1 MTAAP
6 SATEQ
11 SVPIRRLTVT
21 ARPTRQVWSIVEGL
35 EGVEGGVLIEMY
47 IGRYVLNPDGGK
59 VWRLIDG
66 RRSVAEIAAAISATE
81 GSPIKET
88 TADVTDLCRRLYELG
103 ILEDLLRQPH
113 QEQQRFEFRIG
124 RDRVLGPDFSRLP
137 TRCKFM
143 VFMPQWDFLNFL
155 AGKAKRYRG
164 FHLVMQADV
173 TDLARDG
180 ERITGAVA
188 ATPGGEIAVRAALV
202 VGTDGRHST
211 VREKAGLESVALG
224 SPIDVLWMRISRR
237 PDDPEQILGTFDAGK
252 GLVMLNRGDYWQC
265 GYIIPKGTLDGL
277 KQRGIAALR
286 NDMLALVPW
295 LHGRV
300 NELEGWD
307 DIKLL
312 TVMVD
317 RLVEWYRPG
326 VLCIGDAAHAMSPIG
341 GVGINLAIQDAVAAA
356 NILAPALRGSR
367 TSVEPLRSV
376 QRRREL
382 PTRLTQALQ
391 VLIQDRVINPMLTG
405 GAMRTMTMVIWMLR
419 RLGFLRHL
427 LARALG
433 VGFRPEHVRTPD
445 LLVDD
450 APSGERR

>member
-1 MTAAP
+1 MMLGYLLARSGVGVVILERHADFFRDFRGDTIHP
-6 SATEQ
+6 ST
-11 SVPIRRLTVT
+11 
-21 ARPTRQVWSIVEGL
+21 L
-35 EGVEGGVLIEMY
+35 ELMH
-47 IGRYVLNPDGGK
+47 
-59 VWRLIDG
+59 
-66 RRSVAEIAAAISATE
+66 
-81 GSPIKET
+81 
-88 TADVTDLCRRLYELG
+88 ELG
-103 ILEDLLRQPH
+103 ILEDFLRQPH

-164 FHLVMQADV
+164 FHLMMQADV

-180 ERITGAVA
+180 ERIAGAVA
-188 ATPGGEIAVRAALV
+188 ATPGGEITVRAALV

-211 VREKAGLESVALG
+211 VREKAGLEPVALG

-237 PDDPEQILGTFDAGK
+237 PADPEQVLGTFDAGK
-252 GLVMLNRGDYWQC
+252 GFVMLNRGDYWQC

-367 TSVEPLRSV
+367 TSVESLRSV

-445 LLVDD
+445 ALVEE

>member
-1 MTAAP
+1 MMLGYLLARSGVGVVILERHADFFRDFRGDTIHP
-6 SATEQ
+6 ST
-11 SVPIRRLTVT
+11 
-21 ARPTRQVWSIVEGL
+21 L
-35 EGVEGGVLIEMY
+35 ELMH
-47 IGRYVLNPDGGK
+47 
-59 VWRLIDG
+59 
-66 RRSVAEIAAAISATE
+66 
-81 GSPIKET
+81 
-88 TADVTDLCRRLYELG
+88 ELG

>member
-1 MTAAP
+1 MMLGYLLARSGVDVVILERHADFFRDFRGDTIHP
-6 SATEQ
+6 ST
-11 SVPIRRLTVT
+11 
-21 ARPTRQVWSIVEGL
+21 L
-35 EGVEGGVLIEMY
+35 ELMH
-47 IGRYVLNPDGGK
+47 
-59 VWRLIDG
+59 
-66 RRSVAEIAAAISATE
+66 
-81 GSPIKET
+81 
-88 TADVTDLCRRLYELG
+88 ELG
-103 ILEDLLRQPH
+103 ILEDFLRQPH

-237 PDDPEQILGTFDAGK
+237 PADPEQVLGTFDAGK
-252 GLVMLNRGDYWQC
+252 GFVMLNRGDYWQC

-286 NDMLALVPW
+286 NDILALVPW

-307 DIKLL
+307 AIKLL
-312 TVMVD
+312 TVIVD

-445 LLVDD
+445 VLVED

>member
-1 MTAAP
+1 
-6 SATEQ
+6 
-11 SVPIRRLTVT
+11 
-21 ARPTRQVWSIVEGL
+21 
-35 EGVEGGVLIEMY
+35 
-47 IGRYVLNPDGGK
+47 
-59 VWRLIDG
+59 
-66 RRSVAEIAAAISATE
+66 
-81 GSPIKET
+81 
-88 TADVTDLCRRLYELG
+88 
-103 ILEDLLRQPH
+103 
-113 QEQQRFEFRIG
+113 
-124 RDRVLGPDFSRLP
+124 
-137 TRCKFM
+137 
-143 VFMPQWDFLNFL
+143 
-155 AGKAKRYRG
+155 
-164 FHLVMQADV
+164 
-173 TDLARDG
+173 
-180 ERITGAVA
+180 
-188 ATPGGEIAVRAALV
+188 
-202 VGTDGRHST
+202 
-211 VREKAGLESVALG
+211 VALG

-405 GAMRTMTMVIWMLR
+405 GAMRTMTMVIWTLR

-445 LLVDD
+445 VLVED

>member
-1 MTAAP
+1 MSTATGPA
-6 SATEQ
+6 
-11 SVPIRRLTVT
+11 
-21 ARPTRQVWSIVEGL
+21 IVETRCCIVGGGPAGMMLGYLLARSGVDVVIL
-35 EGVEGGVLIEMY
+35 E
-47 IGRYVLNPDGGK
+47 RH
-59 VWRLIDG
+59 
-66 RRSVAEIAAAISATE
+66 
-81 GSPIKET
+81 
-88 TADVTDLCRRLYELG
+88 ADFFRDFRGDTIHPSTLELMHELG

-286 NDMLALVPW
+286 NDILALVPW

-445 LLVDD
+445 VLVED

>member
-1 MTAAP
+1 MMLGYLLARSGVDVVILERHADFFRDFRGDTIHP
-6 SATEQ
+6 ST
-11 SVPIRRLTVT
+11 
-21 ARPTRQVWSIVEGL
+21 L
-35 EGVEGGVLIEMY
+35 ELMH
-47 IGRYVLNPDGGK
+47 
-59 VWRLIDG
+59 
-66 RRSVAEIAAAISATE
+66 
-81 GSPIKET
+81 
-88 TADVTDLCRRLYELG
+88 ELG
-103 ILEDLLRQPH
+103 ILEDFLRQPH

-180 ERITGAVA
+180 GRITGAVA
-188 ATPGGEIAVRAALV
+188 ATP
-202 VGTDGRHST
+202 
-211 VREKAGLESVALG
+211 
-224 SPIDVLWMRISRR
+224 
-237 PDDPEQILGTFDAGK
+237 
-252 GLVMLNRGDYWQC
+252 RGDYWQC

-286 NDMLALVPW
+286 NDILALVPW

-307 DIKLL
+307 AIKLL
-312 TVMVD
+312 TVIVD

-391 VLIQDRVINPMLTG
+391 VLVQDRVINPMLTG

-445 LLVDD
+445 ALVEE

>member
-1 MTAAP
+1 M
-6 SATEQ
+6 
-11 SVPIRRLTVT
+11 
-21 ARPTRQVWSIVEGL
+21 
-35 EGVEGGVLIEMY
+35 
-47 IGRYVLNPDGGK
+47 
-59 VWRLIDG
+59 
-66 RRSVAEIAAAISATE
+66 
-81 GSPIKET
+81 
-88 TADVTDLCRRLYELG
+88 
-103 ILEDLLRQPH
+103 
-113 QEQQRFEFRIG
+113 
-124 RDRVLGPDFSRLP
+124 
-137 TRCKFM
+137 
-143 VFMPQWDFLNFL
+143 
-155 AGKAKRYRG
+155 
-164 FHLVMQADV
+164 MQADV

-180 ERITGAVA
+180 ERIAGAVA
-188 ATPGGEIAVRAALV
+188 ATPGGEITVRAALV

-211 VREKAGLESVALG
+211 VREKAGLEPVALG

-237 PDDPEQILGTFDAGK
+237 PADPEQVLGTFDAGK
-252 GLVMLNRGDYWQC
+252 GFVMLNRGDYWQC

-286 NDMLALVPW
+286 NDILALVPW

-307 DIKLL
+307 AIKLL
-312 TVMVD
+312 TVIVD

-367 TSVEPLRSV
+367 TSVESLRSV

-445 LLVDD
+445 ALVEE

>member
-1 MTAAP
+1 MMLGYLLARSGVGVVILERHADFFRDFRGDTIHP
-6 SATEQ
+6 ST
-11 SVPIRRLTVT
+11 
-21 ARPTRQVWSIVEGL
+21 L
-35 EGVEGGVLIEMY
+35 ELMH
-47 IGRYVLNPDGGK
+47 
-59 VWRLIDG
+59 
-66 RRSVAEIAAAISATE
+66 
-81 GSPIKET
+81 
-88 TADVTDLCRRLYELG
+88 ELG

-188 ATPGGEIAVRAALV
+188 ATPGGEITVRAALV

-237 PDDPEQILGTFDAGK
+237 PADPEQVLGTFDAGK

-445 LLVDD
+445 VLVED